1 MARHVNQVAGV
12 VVSAAALAAVGV
24 AAVSAAPPTRPASS
38 GGTVTGRLLVEGG
51 PVNPWTGRQP
61 GKRPIPGTIRFI
73 STGRG
78 TLTTRAGNSGTF
90 TARLPAG
97 TYRVSFRTLRILE
110 VSSNGTGHQTWS
122 SPRTVTITPRHT
134 TRIILTSIVP

>member
-24 AAVSAAPPTRPASS
+24 AAASAAPPTRPASS

-51 PVNPWTGRQP
+51 PVNPWTGQQP

-78 TLTTRAGNSGTF
+78 TLTTQAWAAPGPLPPGCPPGPTAFPSGH
-90 TARLPAG
+90 RG
-97 TYRVSFRTLRILE
+97 S
-110 VSSNGTGHQTWS
+110 WK
-122 SPRTVTITPRHT
+122 
-134 TRIILTSIVP
+134 